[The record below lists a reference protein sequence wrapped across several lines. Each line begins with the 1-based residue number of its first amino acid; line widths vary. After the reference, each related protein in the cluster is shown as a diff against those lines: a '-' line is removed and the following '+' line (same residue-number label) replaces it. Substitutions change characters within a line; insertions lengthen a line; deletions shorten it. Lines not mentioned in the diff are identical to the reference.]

1 MVVLAAAVC
10 TKTGKALV
18 SRQFV
23 DISRVRI
30 EGLLAAFPKLM
41 GSGKQGAGTVQHT
54 FIETDA
60 VRYVYQPLEGLYMLL
75 LTNKSSN
82 ILEDLETLH
91 LLAKLVP
98 EFCGRLDEE
107 QVTDKAFELIFAFDE
122 VIAVGYKEKVTLQQ
136 IKTFLEMDSQ
146 EEKIHDMLKENKERE
161 AMEEAA
167 RKRQQIEKMRQ
178 ESMKSGMGGGMGGG
192 MAGMGS
198 GRFQGSGSG
207 SFETAQS
214 PADPFVVRETR
225 APPKAA
231 PSRQGMV
238 LGQKEPTSKFLQA
251 MTKEMGVDLVREE
264 AAVAAT
270 PGIPAVPREKVNI
283 EVIEMVSATVA
294 NDGGLQSPLDVR
306 GDLTLTIDDPSA
318 ARVDIHIA
326 PSADHKGFN
335 FKAHPNINRDV
346 WMKDRIIMP
355 KGEKAFPTSTPLNV
369 LKWRWQT
376 TDESALPLTVSCW
389 PTPGGDGTTAVTLE
403 YELQRTSFVLSN
415 VCISIPIIGAAPALG
430 EIAGDYDFD
439 VKNHILHWKLDLID
453 DSNPTGS
460 AEFSMGAVDAS
471 SLFPISISYT
481 SVNTFCP
488 IEVEQ
493 VIAADEE
500 VRYSLQ
506 KSLQT
511 DQYQLLQ

>member
-41 GSGKQGAGTVQHT
+41 GSGKQGVGVVQHT

-98 EFCGRLDEE
+98 EFCNRLDEE

-178 ESMKSGMGGGMGGG
+178 ESMKSGMGGGMS
-192 MAGMGS
+192 GMGS
-198 GRFQGSGSG
+198 GRFQGTGSG
-207 SFETAQS
+207 SFETGQT
-214 PADPFVVRETR
+214 PDPFVIKETR
-225 APPKAA
+225 APPKPA

-238 LGQKEPTSKFLQA
+238 LGQKEPTSRFLQA
-251 MTKEMGVDLVREE
+251 MKKEEGVDLVREE
-264 AAVAAT
+264 AAIAAA
-270 PGIPAVPREKVNI
+270 PGVPAVPREKVNI

-306 GDLTLTIDDPSA
+306 GDLTLSIDDPSA

-326 PSADHKGFN
+326 PSADHKSFT

-346 WMKDRIIMP
+346 WMKDRIITP
-355 KGEKAFPTSTPLNV
+355 KGDKAFPTNTALNV

-376 TDESALPLTVSCW
+376 TDEGALPLTISCW

-415 VCISIPIIGAAPALG
+415 VCISIPIIGSAPVLG

-439 VKNHILHWKLDLID
+439 IKNHVLHWKLDLID
-453 DSNPTGS
+453 ESNPTGS

-471 SLFPISISYT
+471 SLFPITISYT
-481 SVNTFCP
+481 SANTFCP
-488 IEVEQ
+488 IQ
-493 VIAADEE
+493 VDQVTLADGD
-500 VRYSLQ
+500 VRYSLT

-511 DQYQLLQ
+511 DQYQLVQ